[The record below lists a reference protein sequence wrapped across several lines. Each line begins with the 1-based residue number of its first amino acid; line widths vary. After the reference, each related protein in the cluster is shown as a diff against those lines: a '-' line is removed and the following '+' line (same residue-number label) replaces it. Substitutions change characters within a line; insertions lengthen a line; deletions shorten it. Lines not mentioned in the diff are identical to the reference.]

1 MRIAYLSVSDQL
13 GGSEIALLEMI
24 KGVRRVRPDWPI
36 HLVLPGRGPLLAQA
50 EAAGADCTVLTL
62 PAPLASLGESAAEDA
77 RWSLATRARL
87 GLRLAT
93 VAFSLPGYVRRLR
106 KLLRSIDPAIVHS
119 NGLKAHIT
127 AARAISARPAPRELR
142 PATNGPRATAHGP
155 RSTAYGPRSTAH
167 GPRLIWHIHDYIGPR
182 RVTRS
187 LLRAHEDRAA
197 AVIANSASVATD
209 LQSVLSPSVRVNVVH
224 NAVDLSTFAPE
235 GPAQDL
241 DARAGW
247 QRSPTTPVVRV
258 GLVATFARWKGH
270 EVFLRAIAALPRD
283 LPVRA
288 YVVGGALYDTA
299 GSQYSQDELE
309 TLARTL
315 GVQDRVGFT
324 GFLPP
329 AAAMRALDVV
339 VHASTRPEPFGLVIA
354 EAMACGRAVITSAS
368 GGAAELIEP
377 EVDAL
382 THTPGDA
389 ADLSRTI
396 ARVVSDASLRA
407 RLGTHARAAAC
418 RRFDPDR
425 LARDLV
431 NVYEQSV
438 H

>member
-24 KGVRRVRPDWPI
+24 KGVRRVRPDWPL

-87 GLRLAT
+87 ALRLAT

-106 KLLRSIDPAIVHS
+106 KLLRSIDPVIVHS
-119 NGLKAHIT
+119 NGLKAHVT
-127 AARAISARPAPRELR
+127 AARAISARPATRELR
-142 PATNGPRATAHGP
+142 PATPGP
-155 RSTAYGPRSTAH
+155 RSTAPGLRSTVP

-197 AVIANSASVATD
+197 AVIANSASVAAD
-209 LQSVLSPSVRVNVVH
+209 LASVLSPSVRVDVVH
-224 NAVDLSTFAPE
+224 NAVDLSTFTPE

-241 DARAGW
+241 DARVGW
-247 QRSPTTPVVRV
+247 RPSTTTPVVRV

-270 EVFLRAIAALPRD
+270 EVFLRAIAALPPD

-299 GSQYSQDELE
+299 GSQYSQEELE
-309 TLARTL
+309 ALARTL